1 MVFQMPNGTSLAT
14 GTTCFLNQAKGTNPC
29 YFGAGITKPT
39 FTFSITNGFVGTIPY
54 KSGVVPSP
62 KLDIAGRGTLTE
74 VVVLE
79 NKQVAGSDPV
89 PLFTSGVFG
98 TSLAATKQGSVPD
111 VFYVTPDQSATL
123 TNNIQSGPTVISTG
137 AGSFGFAI
145 DATGMST
152 SGDKSSFTINL
163 YEYFS
168 LTFFVGPG
176 GVFNGFNSEAV
187 TQMTQYVITLQTP

>member
-1 MVFQMPNGTSLAT
+1 MPNGTSIVTA
-14 GTTCFLNQAKGTNPC
+14 TTCFLNQAKGTNAC

-39 FTFSITNGFVGTIPY
+39 FTFSITNSFVGTIPY
-54 KSGVVPSP
+54 KSGVTPSP
-62 KLDIAGRGTLTE
+62 KLDITGRGTLTE
-74 VVVLE
+74 VIVLE
-79 NKQVAGSDPV
+79 NKQVSGSDPV
-89 PLFTSGVFG
+89 PLFTSGIFG
-98 TSLAATKQGSVPD
+98 TTITATKQGSVPD
-111 VFYVTPDQSATL
+111 VFYTSADQSATL
-123 TNNIQSGPTVISTG
+123 TNNIQSGPTVVSTG
-137 AGSFGFAI
+137 VGSYSFAI

-168 LTFFVGPG
+168 LTYFTGPG